1 MPLLLMAT
9 PPPRLQVRAVELS
22 LFDIDS
28 SADSVAAAAG
38 GVSYQIGWLNGG
50 SLSPT
55 LSSVLP
61 AGLFSQGYNVT
72 VVVAVQDG
80 FGAESQATTSVQ
92 VLPYSPPAN
101 VSLNDAA
108 GELLHVAATSGNV
121 EAVVNSLAVSL
132 NNEPAEANFSSAAE
146 AEAHT
151 AEMLATREIL
161 VDAMFATAINTT
173 GTASVARAANVM
185 ASITSVPDQLSANA
199 TNKALALVTS
209 LVKGPPTSSM
219 LLTMFERSC

>member
-1 MPLLLMAT
+1 M
-9 PPPRLQVRAVELS
+9 
-22 LFDIDS
+22 
-28 SADSVAAAAG
+28 
-38 GVSYQIGWLNGG
+38 
-50 SLSPT
+50 SPT